1 MEINTLPSSFLLLSL
16 VYPNQN
22 PKGEREP
29 TNEIY
34 LGQPP
39 VSYQR
44 VQKMEWGP
52 EGTNK
57 TYSASLNDHKDSM
70 IGSKQSHDYVR
81 K

>member
-1 MEINTLPSSFLLLSL
+1 MGAESHPLNRTGLFYCVAYGNGIFLQQESHGEVGMEINTLPSSFLLLSL

-44 VQKMEWGP
+44 V
-52 EGTNK
+52 
-57 TYSASLNDHKDSM
+57 
-70 IGSKQSHDYVR
+70 
-81 K
+81 